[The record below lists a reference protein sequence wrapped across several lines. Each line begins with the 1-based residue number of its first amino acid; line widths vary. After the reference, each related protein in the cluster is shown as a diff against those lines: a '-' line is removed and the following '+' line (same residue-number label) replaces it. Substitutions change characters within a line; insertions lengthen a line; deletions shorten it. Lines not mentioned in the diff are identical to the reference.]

1 MRARVDQARSL
12 RAEPLQREQ
21 RVERSRALR
30 SCVSARVRVAALRC
44 SAMSCASSGDGQ
56 DSAATLARGDI
67 VLFTGDVVVVPAVV
81 ESTKTSARQQ
91 LSYTPDR

>member
-1 MRARVDQARSL
+1 
-12 RAEPLQREQ
+12 
-21 RVERSRALR
+21 
-30 SCVSARVRVAALRC
+30 
-44 SAMSCASSGDGQ
+44 MSCASSGDGQ